1 MNSQDVL
8 AYLQA
13 QLPQMVD
20 DVREL
25 VAIDSGSYCKEGV
38 DRIGEICARRLA
50 DLGFSVKTIKQE
62 NFGNHLIARR
72 QGTVPLSVLLIGHL
86 DTVFPAGSAAQIP
99 FNIIDGLAT
108 GAGVLDMKSCLVAMG
123 YALEALDA
131 LQVEKLPSLTVLLI
145 GDEEIGSVTA
155 RELITEEGK
164 RADYALVVEGARA
177 NGALVVERK
186 GTGFLDLQAHGRA
199 AHAGNEPEVGRSA
212 IDEIAAKIL
221 KLRTLQDLASGT
233 TVTVGQM
240 GGGTARNVVAED
252 AWARVDLRFRT
263 PVAQKELF
271 ASIEKVLAKPEHE
284 GITLTYNLVM
294 NRPPLT
300 QVPGSEKLQ
309 EIAAKIMAE
318 LAIPFR
324 TAIAGGASDGNFT
337 AAVGTPTLDG
347 LGPVGG
353 MMCSPEEY
361 LEIASLPE
369 RTAVQAMFLVRLAE
383 DVGS

>member
-1 MNSQDVL
+1 MNSQEVL
-8 AYLQA
+8 EHLRK

-20 DVREL
+20 DVRKM
-25 VAIDSGSYCKEGV
+25 VAIDSGSYCKAGV
-38 DRIGEICARRLA
+38 DQIGEICAQCLD
-50 DLGFSVKTIKQE
+50 DLDFSVETIQQE

-72 QGTVPLSVLLIGHL
+72 QGNVPLSVLLIGHL
-86 DTVFPAGSAAQIP
+86 DTVFPAGSAAEIP
-99 FNIIDGLAT
+99 FQINDGLAT

-123 YALEALDA
+123 YALKALRDLGA
-131 LQVEKLPSLTVLLI
+131 ERLPNITVLLI

-155 RELITEEGK
+155 RELIIAEGEK
-164 RADYALVVEGARA
+164 ADYALVIEGARA
-177 NGALVVERK
+177 NGAVVIERK
-186 GTGFLDLQAHGRA
+186 GTGFLDIQARGRA

-221 KLRTLQDLASGT
+221 KLRGLQDLETGT

-240 GGGTARNVVAED
+240 GGGTARNVVAEE
-252 AWARVDLRFRT
+252 AWAKVDLRFRT
-263 PVAQKELF
+263 SQAQRALF
-271 ASIEKVLAKPEHE
+271 AGIEKLMEKPEQD
-284 GITLTYNLVM
+284 GVTLTYNLVL

-300 QVPGSEKLQ
+300 QVQGSEKLLHLTE
-309 EIAAKIMAE
+309 EIMGE

-324 TAIAGGASDGNFT
+324 TAVAGGASDGNFT
-337 AAVGTPTLDG
+337 ASVGTPTLDG

-369 RTAVQAMFLVRLAE
+369 RATVQALLLARLA
-383 DVGS
+383 DAGSR